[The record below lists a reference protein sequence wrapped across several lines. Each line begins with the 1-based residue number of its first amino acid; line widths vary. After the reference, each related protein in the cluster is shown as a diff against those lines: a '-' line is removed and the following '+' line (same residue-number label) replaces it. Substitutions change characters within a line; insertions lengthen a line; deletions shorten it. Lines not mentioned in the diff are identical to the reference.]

1 MMPCTA
7 MFVQRKRHMTLLTI
21 TVIGGKNRVSDSQSP
36 TVSNPCFFPFHLPP
50 TQHQQQVLSPMSAY
64 FDGPPS
70 FFPGQ
75 AASAAPLPGLEEA
88 AEHSGPVQRERPVV
102 PQQVTVGGRKVK
114 EVLVGKYFFSSNI
127 LGKMEV
133 RVFG

>member
-1 MMPCTA
+1 
-7 MFVQRKRHMTLLTI
+7 
-21 TVIGGKNRVSDSQSP
+21 
-36 TVSNPCFFPFHLPP
+36 
-50 TQHQQQVLSPMSAY
+50 MSAY

-102 PQQVTVGGRKVK
+102 PQQVTVGGRKVN
-114 EVLVGKYFFSSNI
+114 EVLVGTYFFFEHFGEDGGEGVWLKLLRPSFFSLKKTI
-127 LGKMEV
+127 LGKFRFYNPKLPAEGTYGNWWG
-133 RVFG
+133 RHFF

>member
-1 MMPCTA
+1 
-7 MFVQRKRHMTLLTI
+7 MTLLTI